1 MILAQEKKIQVFI
14 MFLDFNHEL
23 NDSLDWFVKSARIIL
38 KKINWKIQL
47 WINLILKN
55 KILKN
60 NIWLKK

>member
-1 MILAQEKKIQVFI
+1 

-55 KILKN
+55 KIKKN